1 MLPTFTIQYIP
12 STLTYFI
19 QSFVSH
25 LIIPMVSNFLLLF
38 PILVLFISSF
48 SQSTSATFL
57 WFSTKTSSPDSGKC
71 DLNLCFGLEGTQ
83 AIQGKNFQIQKQL
96 VSALVKKLSPLPHL
110 QLAAVQYGFSN
121 TAISPLTS
129 DIDSFLEALSESSF
143 DASDE
148 TAIGSPI
155 VYCDS
160 QLSEEEGRNI
170 IILLGRGRNTFG
182 GDPMIR
188 SELFRKQG
196 GHIVTIGIGKENK
209 KNLQKIT
216 GGFARNVIDFN
227 SDVDDTVKR
236 VVGILC
242 PNTKL

>member
-1 MLPTFTIQYIP
+1 
-12 STLTYFI
+12 
-19 QSFVSH
+19 
-25 LIIPMVSNFLLLF
+25 MVSNFLLLF
-38 PILVLFISSF
+38 PILLLFTSSF
-48 SQSTSATFL
+48 AQSPSDTLVPFSAKPSSTA
-57 WFSTKTSSPDSGKC
+57 STKC
-71 DLNLCFGLEGTQ
+71 NLNLCIGLEGTQ

-121 TAISPLTS
+121 TAISSLTS
-129 DIDSFLEALSESSF
+129 DVDAFLEALSKTSF

-160 QLSEEEGRNI
+160 QLSGEEGRNI
-170 IILLGRGRNTFG
+170 ILLLGRGRNTFG
-182 GDPMIR
+182 GDPIIR
-188 SELFRKQG
+188 SKLFRRQG
-196 GHIVTIGIGKENK
+196 GHIVTIGIGEENK

-216 GGFARNVIDFN
+216 GGFSRNVIDFN

-236 VVGILC
+236 VVAILC
-242 PNTKL
+242 PSTEL